1 MHLFCCKGL
10 FLIEIKKVI
19 NMKFDISILIHTSPV
34 HAESYKIDYVH
45 LKIQNKIIGIFF
57 RIDKDKIQC
66 IYNSNYNSF

>member
-1 MHLFCCKGL
+1 
-10 FLIEIKKVI
+10 
-19 NMKFDISILIHTSPV
+19 MKFDKYSDTSSEISPV
-34 HAESYKIDYVH
+34 YVESYKIDYVH